1 MAIEHSVSGVVDS
14 RATPG
19 GTPAPESR
27 GAAPASRPGNRAA
40 DGGPLPLSRE
50 AKRIRDGLGIPIT
63 AVAGVER
70 EERAYLHDHSLAL
83 NRVIVADGV
92 DTGIWSF
99 LRAYLPAATFEGLR
113 SRARVAFS
121 PLWGRDDLA
130 MLEEKDLR
138 GLQEE
143 WLSRMKAHPRW
154 SGATR
159 SIREE
164 VDYAGIWRDILG
176 GDFDLRGRGAE
187 YTKGMESFQASR
199 WLGARTLLDLLGA
212 RDGRPGLYL
221 DALGGDGYVW
231 RLLEAEKGVAAARMV
246 IVEEEGLFFEGAEVP
261 AAVHALM
268 DGVAAVEPRAVVLLV
283 HPEEGDSEAK
293 ELQGERRL
301 GARLLT
307 RPDGELVVSESVS
320 LAAEELLHLVHAGEA
335 VWLFGTGAA
344 DRAVEAVAAGAETD
358 GGALI
363 VTNDISPHMFYRAG
377 VWGLPSRED
386 ATRLSRTFIP
396 GSLDGVMF
404 SYGTHHVPDMFA
416 AVSEACEVLR
426 PEGVVVVHDFF
437 DEGPA
442 GQWFHHV
449 VDKHSKTGHD
459 IPHIGPVQMATVLFA
474 GGFQDVELHETQD
487 PFLFACDGETVKAKD
502 LALNYLLG
510 MYGMGVSFAGRMD
523 EFEQIVKT
531 VLTYPEVG
539 ETPIFT
545 DAFVYIPRRAV
556 VARARKP
563 AAGQKPHYSESDLV
577 LIRGITEL
585 FRQEPDEI
593 MRRSG
598 APEEIR
604 EYWFWSDGTRWGV
617 TPEHQRAWLDWA
629 KTVL

>member
-1 MAIEHSVSGVVDS
+1 MAIEHGAGRPAGALTTADAGERFEPRGAPAVS
-14 RATPG
+14 RA
-19 GTPAPESR
+19 
-27 GAAPASRPGNRAA
+27 GARQA
-40 DGGPLPLSRE
+40 LPLSRE
-50 AKRIRDGLGIPIT
+50 ARRIRDGLGIPIT
-63 AVAGVER
+63 AVPGVER
-70 EERAYLHDHSLAL
+70 EERAYLYEHSRAL
-83 NRVIVADGV
+83 NRVIVGEPPEA
-92 DTGIWSF
+92 GIWSF
-99 LRAYLPAATFEGLR
+99 LREHLPSATFEALR
-113 SRARVAFS
+113 SRARTAFS
-121 PLWGRDDLA
+121 PLWERDELA
-130 MLEEKDLR
+130 ALEEKDLR

-143 WLSRMKAHPRW
+143 WGSRMERHPRW
-154 SGATR
+154 SRATR
-159 SIREE
+159 AIRAGE
-164 VDYAGIWRDILG
+164 DYAAIWRDILG

-187 YTKGMESFQASR
+187 YTRGMESFQASR
-199 WLGARTLLDLLGA
+199 WLGARTLLEQLGA

-246 IVEEEGLFFEGAEVP
+246 IVEEEGVFFEGDEVP
-261 AAVHALM
+261 AGVRELM
-268 DGVAAVEPRAVVLLV
+268 DRVAAVEPRAVVLLV
-283 HPEEGDSEAK
+283 RPEEGDSEAR

-301 GARLLT
+301 HVRLLT
-307 RPDGELVVSESVS
+307 RPDGELVVSGAFVVE
-320 LAAEELLHLVHAGEA
+320 AAELQHLVHAGEA

-344 DRAVEAVAAGAETD
+344 GAAVGAVEAGAEVD

-377 VWGLPSRED
+377 MWGLPSRED

-396 GSLDGVMF
+396 GSLDGVLF

-416 AVSEACEVLR
+416 AAREACTVLR
-426 PEGVVVVHDFF
+426 PGGTVVVHDFF

-449 VDKHSKTGHD
+449 VDRYSKTGHD
-459 IPHIGPVQMATVLFA
+459 IPHIGPIQMAAVLFA
-474 GGFQDVELHETQD
+474 GGFHDVELHEMQD
-487 PFLFACDGETVKAKD
+487 PFFFACDGEEVRAKD
-502 LALNYLLG
+502 LALDYLLG
-510 MYGMGVSFAGRMD
+510 MYGMGVSFEGRID

-556 VARARKP
+556 LARARKP
-563 AAGQKPHYSESDLV
+563 DVGESPAYSEADRV
-577 LIRGITEL
+577 LIRGIAEL

-593 MRRSG
+593 MRRAG

-604 EYWFWSDGTRWGV
+604 EYWFWADGSRWGV